1 MSFERNDRV
10 IGTDQPTPLGDLFSV
25 SRGLQ
30 LHDWVLRL
38 ALGLPNCCLIPSTP
52 QPQQPSQAFELP
64 RSYCIPGSCLS
75 APGSLLGG
83 GRSGSAAEAF
93 RYVDIESSDW
103 CRALRLVKLI
113 FISDLHCFSSG
124 PVNHDQD
131 EAVGSQGPRGGCRGR
146 QGVFRPVLVGGEGKG
161 GTVTLS

>member
-1 MSFERNDRV
+1 MLTYRYSVAVCWMSFERNDRV
-10 IGTDQPTPLGDLFSV
+10 IETDQPRHLVIYSPYPED
-25 SRGLQ
+25 LQ
-30 LHDWVLRL
+30 LHDWAVRL
-38 ALGLPNCCLIPSTP
+38 ALMLPNCCLIPSTP
-52 QPQQPSQAFELP
+52 QPQQPSQNLELP

-113 FISDLHCFSSG
+113 FISDLHCLSSTC
-124 PVNHDQD
+124 
-131 EAVGSQGPRGGCRGR
+131 EPRSR
-146 QGVFRPVLVGGEGKG
+146 
-161 GTVTLS
+161 